1 MKFLQAETL
10 RAKVSRIEDENESL
24 VMQLKKMAKTAKS
37 ELESDFS
44 FQCPLGGGK
53 ILRGK

>member
-1 MKFLQAETL
+1 MQAETL

-44 FQCPLGGGK
+44 FQYPLGGGK